1 MKKVVSIDDIVPLMK
16 EQINRE
22 GYVKF
27 TPKGNSMLPTL
38 RNNKDSVTLGKP
50 NFPLKKYDIAFY
62 LRDNGQYVLHRVV
75 KKEKNDTY
83 VMRGDNQFRDEKGLR
98 EEQIIGVVK
107 NFTRKGK
114 EYTQDEISYKIY
126 CVVWCKTVKVRKVLR
141 KLRRIA
147 GKIKRKLLG
156 IYQ

>member
-22 GYVKF
+22 GCVRF

-38 RNNKDSVTLGKP
+38 RNNKDSVTLEKP
-50 NFPLKKYDIAFY
+50 KFPLKKYDIAFY

-75 KKEKNDTY
+75 RIEKNGTY
-83 VMRGDNQFRDEKGLR
+83 VMRGDNQFSDEKGLR
-98 EEQIIGVVK
+98 EDQVIGVVK

-114 EYTQDEISYKIY
+114 EYTQSELSYKMY
-126 CVVWCKTVKVRKVLR
+126 CAIWCKTVTGRKVLR

-147 GKIKRKLLG
+147 GKIKRRLLG